1 MKLSIIDHQKK
12 SLISE
17 KRHVITREEEATKV
31 TKSIATNIK
40 RNKTICVFVKKL
52 DSTTLYLASC
62 GPEYVR
68 YSSDE
73 KVVILSN

>member
-1 MKLSIIDHQKK
+1 MESREKK
-12 SLISE
+12 QPRSR
-17 KRHVITREEEATKV
+17 KG
-31 TKSIATNIK
+31 ATNIK

-52 DSTTLYLASC
+52 DSTILYLAS
-62 GPEYVR
+62 GRPEYVR